1 MNIRPDI
8 AERLRAGT
16 PQAYIVRELRVSP
29 ITVQRTREALGLPA
43 PKAGPPRPPSMEDEF
58 RRLAEPIEDGHVRW
72 TGPVHTGVPMVR
84 WRQTTRSAYRVA
96 FETQHGRTPVG
107 RVLPGCGLHGCVAG
121 AHVEDHPMRQKTR
134 DTYAAIFGEAS

>member
-43 PKAGPPRPPSMEDEF
+43 PKSGPPQAATLEEAFSGHLLTVDGGHVQWLGAFNGSTPSLTYKKQVHSVY
-58 RRLAEPIEDGHVRW
+58 RLAFTFRYG
-72 TGPVHTGVPMVR
+72 
-84 WRQTTRSAYRVA
+84 RQ
-96 FETQHGRTPVG
+96 PVG
-107 RVLPGCGLHGCVAG
+107 KVWPACGVKACVSG
-121 AHVEDHPMRQKTR
+121 DHVEDEPMRKQTR
-134 DTYAAIFGEAS
+134 ATFEAIFGGVS